1 VENINRRIPTYGC
14 KGINARLYVKIT
26 KKQTE
31 LEDMVQVVELLPS
44 KYKAMNSNPSTT
56 KMKIIILCSQ
66 NAIYISK
73 SFDN

>member
-44 KYKAMNSNPSTT
+44 KYKAMTT